1 MYNVRLD
8 NTLAHDITNIIVS
21 RCSDRGLIPTHCK
34 GIKMMTTDDQA
45 FPAQLKEV
53 RKQLTLSQEDLA
65 RELGVSF
72 ATVNRWEN
80 GRSRPSKLAWIQFDA
95 FCAKMTETGRL
106 NLSEGNG
113 WRR

>member
-1 MYNVRLD
+1 MCTLQFEY
-8 NTLAHDITNIIVS
+8 TLAHDITNIIIF
-21 RCSDRGLIPTHCK
+21 RCLGKGLILTYGK
-34 GIKMMTTDDQA
+34 GIIMTTGDQG

-53 RKQLTLSQEDLA
+53 RKQLTLSQEGLA

-95 FCAKMTETGRL
+95 FCSKMTETGRL
-106 NLSEGNG
+106 NLSEGNK